1 MSSHNC
7 HLIYLNLLKVAR
19 LFVTPLLIGHLK
31 KLNIRGRK
39 TLKEVTNWLS

>member
-19 LFVTPLLIGHLK
+19 LFVTPLLIGYIKNLILEEEKHK
-31 KLNIRGRK
+31 NR
-39 TLKEVTNWLS
+39 